1 MHKLLERQLRR
12 SGLLESLKAL
22 PEAWQAFLETV
33 HQAYEQS
40 DTDRVMLE
48 RSLDLT
54 SKELTQRNAD
64 LRHQQRVL
72 NDLTR
77 SRSIYLGSLQE
88 TLGKLTEAMSKTLG
102 VERAGVWF
110 FNTDQSKI
118 VCSDLYQKSQDQHS
132 SGAEI
137 STTEHP
143 AYFLALAAERTVA
156 AHDAQHD
163 ARTCDFA
170 ETHFKPLGITSSL
183 SVSISFQGKVV
194 GLITNGHVGSPRE
207 WTLEDRQF
215 ASSIADVVSLAM
227 EIGERRRAEEEITA
241 AYGRLRQTQ
250 AQLVETEKLAMLGKF
265 AAGIAHE
272 IKNPLA
278 IILQGENYLRHVEGL
293 QSPEKQEVL
302 LLMRSA
308 VNRADH
314 IVRSL
319 LDLARPAALRLGN
332 HDFHVILDS
341 AFSLAIKPFNP
352 NAYRIT
358 KNYTQE
364 SVSVNVDEDQ
374 MQQVFINLVVNAL
387 QAMPAGGE
395 LTIRTY
401 TKTISADDSGVG
413 RRATDYFKLGD
424 RVVACEIADTGCG
437 IPANKIAKVFDP
449 FYTTKPRGEGTGLGL
464 SIVRAII
471 EAHRGLIAVRTQE
484 GRGTCFTVLLPLSQ

>member
-1 MHKLLERQLRR
+1 MHKLLERQLKRA
-12 SGLLESLKAL
+12 GLYESLKAM
-22 PEAWQAFLETV
+22 PNAWQAFVEAV
-33 HQAYEQS
+33 HQAYDQS

-48 RSLDLT
+48 RSLDLA
-54 SKELTQRNAD
+54 SKELNQRNDD
-64 LRHQQRVL
+64 LRRQHRVL

-88 TLGKLTEAMSKTLG
+88 TLCKITEAMAKTLE

-110 FNTDQSKI
+110 FNADQSKI
-118 VCSDLYQKSQDQHS
+118 VCADLYEKSRDAHS

-137 STTEHP
+137 STVQHP
-143 AYFLALAAERTVA
+143 AYFLALAAERTIA

-163 ARTCDFA
+163 PRTSDFTEA
-170 ETHFKPLGITSSL
+170 YLKPVGITSAL

-194 GLITNGHVGSPRE
+194 GLISHGHVGSPRE

-215 ASSIADVVSLAM
+215 ANSIADVVSLAM
-227 EIGERRRAEEEITA
+227 EACERRRAEEEITA

-293 QSPEKQEVL
+293 QTPEKQEVL

-308 VNRADH
+308 VERADH

-319 LDLARPAALRLGN
+319 LDLARPAALRLGP
-332 HDFHVILDS
+332 HDFHVIIDT
-341 AFSLAIKPFNP
+341 AFGLAIKPFNHHS
-352 NAYRIT
+352 YRIT
-358 KNYTQE
+358 KNYTQD
-364 SVSVNVDEDQ
+364 SVTVNIDEDQ
-374 MQQVFINLVVNAL
+374 MRQVFINLVVNAL
-387 QAMPAGGE
+387 QAMPSGGD

-424 RVVACEIADTGCG
+424 RAVACEITDTGCG
-437 IPANKIAKVFDP
+437 IPADKIAKIFDP
-449 FYTTKPRGEGTGLGL
+449 FFTTKPRGEGTGLGL

-484 GRGTCFTVLLPLSQ
+484 GRGTCFTVLLPLAQ